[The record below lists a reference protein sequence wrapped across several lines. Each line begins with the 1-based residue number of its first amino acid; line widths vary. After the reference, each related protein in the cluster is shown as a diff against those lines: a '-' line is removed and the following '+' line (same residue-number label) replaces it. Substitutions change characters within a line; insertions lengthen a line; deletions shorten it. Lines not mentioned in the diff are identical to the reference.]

1 MYNSTDMWV
10 AIVLLVLVMGYVW
23 ISRSLEDIDSRFQQN
38 EDEVHKLTQKVVEV
52 HDKTIDNAN
61 DISDLNGTVDTNT
74 TSIGINTTSIVTNK
88 TNIGIEYNQTG
99 IQSLQQQITD
109 INNTLEANSGEVD
122 TIGTAV
128 ALNATHIGL
137 NDHFGPTITSPNEIT
152 ITSDFDHTNTALYV
166 PEMSDSSTIVGIKL
180 SLPLAKDLYVP
191 QFGHRRKFEVWSN
204 QSFNDVEQFAF
215 SIVVYDDKGNETEFG
230 VIVNV
235 VGIV

>member
-38 EDEVHKLTQKVVEV
+38 EDDVHKLIQKVEEV
-52 HDKTIDNAN
+52 
-61 DISDLNGTVDTNT
+61 ISDLNSTVKTNTASIGTNT
-74 TSIGINTTSIVTNK
+74 TSIGTNK
-88 TNIGIEYNQTG
+88 TNIGIEYNQTE

-128 ALNATHIGL
+128 ALNATHIAL
-137 NDHFGPTITSPNEIT
+137 NDLAGPKITSSDEIT
-152 ITSDFDHTNTALYV
+152 ITTNFDHTNTALYT

-180 SLPLAKDLYVP
+180 LSPLEKDLFVP
-191 QFGHRRKFEVWSN
+191 QFGYRRKFEVWSN
-204 QSFNDVEQFAF
+204 QSFNDVGQFVFEIIA
-215 SIVVYDDKGNETEFG
+215 YDDKGNETEFR
-230 VIVNV
+230 VLVNV
-235 VGIV
+235 V